1 MKNEQ
6 QPKELERGTYLGG
19 YDASSI
25 RGKNQ
30 YKSKLTLYLEL
41 TGQLPRNVEP
51 NLAMEIGLIL
61 EPFVL
66 EKAEAMLGTTI
77 TNRQDFIQHPE
88 YPFIAGHIDGLCEI
102 NGEKILIDAKT
113 TSAYNNKQWNPET
126 EDMPDMVLYQLC
138 HYMLCLPDVD
148 AAIAVALI
156 GNSKIVT
163 VRVDRHNEFLQGL
176 LNDEVRFW
184 NENVQGLIPPAIED
198 VEASDMDT
206 LKQMYPQ
213 SEDAGIDLDAD
224 AIEIASRL
232 LAIQEQTKML
242 KEEEDT
248 IKARLEYLLGSND
261 TAIGGG
267 IKVTWK
273 TQNATVDC
281 RKSLKEKYPDI
292 YNELSPKTT
301 NRVFR
306 ITKIKE

>member
-1 MKNEQ
+1 M
-6 QPKELERGTYLGG
+6 KELERGTYLGG

-30 YKSKLTLYLEL
+30 YKSKLTLFLEL

-66 EKAEAMLGTTI
+66 EKAEAMLQTKI

-126 EDMPDMVLYQLC
+126 EDMPDIVLYQLC

-184 NENVQGLIPPAIED
+184 NENVQALIPPTID
-198 VEASDMDT
+198 DISASDLDT
-206 LKQMYPQ
+206 LKQIYPQ
-213 SEDAGIDLDAD
+213 SEENGIELDDNAAKDAA
-224 AIEIASRL
+224 RL
-232 LAIQEQTKML
+232 LAIQEQMKTL
-242 KEEEDT
+242 KSEEED
-248 IKARLEYLLGSND
+248 IKARLEYLLGKND
-261 TAIGGG
+261 TAIGGD

-281 RKSLKEKYPDI
+281 RKALREKYPDI
-292 YNELSPKTT
+292 YNELSPKIT

-306 ITKIKE
+306 ITRIKE

>member
-1 MKNEQ
+1 MKDN
-6 QPKELERGTYLGG
+6 KELERGTYLGG

-30 YKSKLTLYLEL
+30 YKSKLTLFLEL

-66 EKAEAMLGTTI
+66 EKAEAMLGTKI
-77 TNRQDFIQHPE
+77 TNRQDFIQHPV

-184 NENVQGLIPPAIED
+184 NENVQKLIPPAIED
-198 VEASDMDT
+198 ISASDLDT
-206 LKQMYPQ
+206 LKQIYPQ
-213 SEDAGIDLDAD
+213 SVENGIDLDTEAVGY
-224 AIEIASRL
+224 ANRM
-232 LAIQEQTKML
+232 LAIKEQIKTL
-242 KEEEDT
+242 KAEEED
-248 IKARLEYLLGSND
+248 IQARFEFLLATND
-261 TAIGGG
+261 TATGGG

-273 TQNATVDC
+273 TQNATTDC
-281 RKSLKEKYPDI
+281 RKALKEKYPEI

-306 ITKIKE
+306 ISKIKE